1 MGKGLTLTWLGLL
14 TALLAVLLWQGWR
27 NLPDAWNPWAPLDLR
42 EPANA
47 LTRWKLARLRSEPQL
62 CAAALATSS
71 LNYRKQADTGGPC
84 PLSGVVRV
92 QGGEQALSS
101 SFVASC
107 PMAVAFALFSQN
119 AVRPAAQRVFGEPVA
134 RIEHLGSFACRNIYG
149 RADARRSEHATAN
162 AIDIAGF
169 RLADGRQISVLHD
182 WGQDTPAGR
191 FLREVRD
198 GACGSFGTVLG
209 PDYNAAHR
217 NHLHMDTAGWA
228 LCR

>member
-1 MGKGLTLTWLGLL
+1 MGKWLALAILTML
-14 TALLAVLLWQGWR
+14 ALALWQGWLR
-27 NLPDAWNPWAPLDLR
+27 PPPAWNPWSPLDLR

-47 LTRWKLARLRSEPQL
+47 LTRWKLARLRHQPQL
-62 CAAALATSS
+62 CAAALATST
-71 LNYRKQADTGGPC
+71 LKYHAQADTPGPC
-84 PLSGVVRV
+84 PLSDVVRV
-92 QGGEQALSS
+92 SGGEQALSS
-101 SFVASC
+101 SFIASC

-119 AVRPAAQRVFGEPVA
+119 AVQPAAQRVFGQAVA
-134 RIEHLGSFACRNIYG
+134 RIDHLGSFACRNIYG
-149 RADARRSEHATAN
+149 RVDARRSLHASAN

-169 RLADGRQISVLHD
+169 RMADGRQISVLHD

-198 GACGSFGTVLG
+198 GACDSFGTVLG